1 MIHTV
6 DPMRE
11 GEVDPMKFR
20 NEVMQTI
27 DVQTLAVPA
36 IMNGVDD
43 IKKEEDKREGS
54 NGNIP
59 SIHVTQVC
67 VYIIHDVCQS

>member
-20 NEVMQTI
+20 NEVMQTLN
-27 DVQTLAVPA
+27 VETLAVPA
-36 IMNGVDD
+36 IMNGVTTGDD
-43 IKKEEDKREGS
+43 TKTEEDKREGS

-67 VYIIHDVCQS
+67 VYIIHDV